1 MSKRSNKPNKRQ
13 KPRKQAASRRRN
25 KHKQFVMNDWL
36 PSASYLRPVL
46 RIAFLLLL
54 TAAAMQGYRWL
65 MRVDTLPVRH
75 VSVSGDF
82 NYLQPEVLQKK
93 LASEVSGGFFSLD
106 LEQLRSELETLLWVH
121 RVALRRGWPDR
132 LHVYFEEQ
140 VPIARWRETALLNRY
155 GEVFKTGL
163 NETQPEGLPQIVGE
177 PGREKVLIDDFI
189 RYDQMLSKTGLVL
202 TRLEEDARQDQHLL
216 LTNGMQLAL
225 GREGHNKRLVRFTRI
240 FAQTLST
247 VAPQIAALDLRY
259 SNGFS
264 VRWHEPEPLAN
275 KRGEGHV

>member
-1 MSKRSNKPNKRQ
+1 M
-13 KPRKQAASRRRN
+13 
-25 KHKQFVMNDWL
+25 
-36 PSASYLRPVL
+36 
-46 RIAFLLLL
+46 IAFLLLL
-54 TAAAMQGYRWL
+54 STAAVQGYRWL

-82 NYLQPEVLQKK
+82 NYLQPEVLREK
-93 LASEVSGGFFSLD
+93 LASEVKGGFFSLD
-106 LEQLRSELETLLWVH
+106 LEQLRDELETLPWVY

-140 VPIARWRETALLNRY
+140 TPIARWREAALLNRY
-155 GEVFKTGL
+155 GEIFKPGL
-163 NETQPEGLPQIVGE
+163 NEIQPEGLPQIVGE

-189 RYDQMLSKTGLVL
+189 RYDQMLSETGLVL
-202 TRLEEDARQDQHLL
+202 ARLEEDARQDQHLL
-216 LTNGMQLAL
+216 LANGMQLAL
-225 GREGHNKRLVRFTRI
+225 GREGHDKRLARFARI

-264 VRWHEPEPLAN
+264 IRWHEPDPLAL
-275 KRGEGHV
+275 KRGKGHV

>member
-1 MSKRSNKPNKRQ
+1 MAKRPNKSNKRQ

-25 KHKQFVMNDWL
+25 KQSEFAINDWL
-36 PSASYLRPVL
+36 PSASHLKPVL
-46 RIAFLLLL
+46 MVAFFLLLA
-54 TAAAMQGYRWL
+54 TASIQGYRWL

-75 VSVSGDF
+75 VSVSGNF
-82 NYLQPEVLQKK
+82 NYLQPEVLQEK

-106 LEQLRSELETLLWVH
+106 LEQLRSELETLPWVN

-140 VPIARWRETALLNRY
+140 IPIARWRETALLNRY
-155 GEVFKTGL
+155 GEVFEPGL
-163 NETQPEGLPQIVGE
+163 SETLPEGLPQIMGE
-177 PGREKVLIDDFI
+177 PGREKILIDDFI
-189 RYDQMLSKTGLVL
+189 RYDQMLSETGLVL

-216 LTNGMQLAL
+216 LTTGMQLAL
-225 GREGHNKRLVRFTRI
+225 GREGHEKRLTRFTRI

-264 VRWHEPEPLAN
+264 IRWHEPEPLAL
-275 KRGEGHV
+275 KRGKGHV

>member
-13 KPRKQAASRRRN
+13 KPRKQAASRRRS
-25 KHKQFVMNDWL
+25 KQKQFVVNDWL

-46 RIAFLLLL
+46 MIAFLLLL
-54 TAAAMQGYRWL
+54 TTAAEGYRWL
-65 MRVDTLPVRH
+65 IRVDTLPVRH

-82 NYLQPEVLQKK
+82 NYLQPEVLKKK

-106 LEQLRSELETLLWVH
+106 LEQLRGELETLPWVH
-121 RVALRRGWPDR
+121 RIALRRGWPDR

-140 VPIARWRETALLNRY
+140 TPIARWRETALLNRY
-155 GEVFKTGL
+155 GEIFKPGL
-163 NETQPEGLPQIVGE
+163 NEVQPEGLPQIVGE

-202 TRLEEDARQDQHLL
+202 ARLEEDARQDQHLSL
-216 LTNGMQLAL
+216 ANGIRLAL
-225 GREGHNKRLVRFTRI
+225 GREGHDKRLARFTRI

-264 VRWHEPEPLAN
+264 IRWHEPEPLAP
-275 KRGEGHV
+275 KRGKGHV